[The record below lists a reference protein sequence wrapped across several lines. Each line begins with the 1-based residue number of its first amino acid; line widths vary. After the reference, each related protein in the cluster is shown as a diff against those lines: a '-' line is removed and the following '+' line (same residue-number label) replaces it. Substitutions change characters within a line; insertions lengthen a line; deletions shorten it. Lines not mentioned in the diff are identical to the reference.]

1 MRARSYYFL
10 ISLAVLL
17 GLLVCGLLVSVAWY
31 PIPAAA
37 LQSQDLSGQPG
48 ERAQVADTLV
58 FAGEAEDGYWCRV
71 YDKHLL
77 FPQYRL
83 AQSYVFPEPFHM
95 AHGTPWYAFGVSYDS
110 GLELGQVE
118 PRVGR
123 SLLEMGVMVVVIAA
137 IAAGVWQHLAAK
149 GKPSA

>member
-1 MRARSYYFL
+1 M
-10 ISLAVLL
+10 
-17 GLLVCGLLVSVAWY
+17 AWY

-48 ERAQVADTLV
+48 ERAQAANSLV

-95 AHGTPWYAFGVSYDS
+95 AHGTPWYAFGISYDN
-110 GLELGQVE
+110 GLELGQATS
-118 PRVGR
+118 RAGR
-123 SLLEMGVMVVVIAA
+123 SLLEMGAMALGIAA
-137 IAAGVWQHLAAK
+137 IAAGVWRRLAARRK
-149 GKPSA
+149 QSA